1 MSIAL
6 DFLNAA
12 ESQLRSLINA
22 LPNLDTSLDHRL
34 RMFFAQLPEDICTDF
49 LYISEEAK
57 PEPGQSPTIVS
68 QKLTALIDQC
78 FLTDQIP
85 TFVQGATRVYNYA
98 YTLEDEDLAAAISA
112 PELEKYLEFATRSP
126 ERCVRD
132 ALSDFW
138 KTPHQDFNALT
149 PKEWLSRFAVNLI
162 LCEARLRHADGTFS
176 ANGLELVEH
185 VFATPVAPDPPLQP
199 GSYGCYTMVLNGHPV
214 QRPTFLHG
222 AFVITTKHLPTVSAE
237 LHDELIIKDA
247 TPRPVVLYTPNV
259 GLETFDS
266 ITSLSQELGAR
277 IKDPYQ
283 RELLFDCLLT
293 EDRVR
298 ALVHEHVDYSPVE
311 DERVATFFSTQLIE
325 KQQRDLRHAWS
336 IARTHKYDTTLDQL
350 SEYVDLFLNSSLP
363 LKPANILNNRYTR
376 LLESQLPGWLRNAP
390 DEQKTQWRLAVERLN
405 HERLASVT
413 PDAQPLGE
421 IGQKH
426 TLLGYARIQ
435 LQQQIKNDHGI
446 EVNPDT
452 IYISTT
458 EAVRTGP
465 LFNPISGSGFA
476 AGVSLDKTGPV
487 ISYQTTRRSLSELA
501 LANVGIWDVTF
512 TLTAQVKDSTGRT
525 HPILA
530 PQYVKTLVRQLDIG
544 ESYKRNLNN
553 LLINSAQA
561 HWRKERYVAVKK
573 AQLHLDLLE
582 ATLSGTLNAE
592 QTEWVKTALAHPVES
607 TRPRINGE
615 QVKAHLL
622 MMRYK
627 PLPGVLV
634 FSSTASRELLCY
646 TPDAPDK
653 RWFLVANTRNEL
665 GQKLS
670 HPHWRAY
677 VMRRVTLAQQAYIK
691 PLLEQGLTD
700 SNLQLQGIGHNLF
713 EASYDTEAL
722 HAIHDADE
730 QSTSTWESNL
740 NTAKD
745 TALTVIDI
753 VSFVLPTRVLL
764 PIVLSRFIYQI
775 LQGIDALQRDEKHEA
790 LLHFMESIT
799 HLTDGAS
806 DFTGSAIFSKS
817 IRQRIRQPRATLSL
831 GAARTPPATG
841 LQLRTG
847 DEFGVGVFEQA
858 PSGSRPAAYYTKDT
872 RGNLYRSQYDNLD
885 ELWRALD
892 ARNPNATYSIP
903 LRELSAGLWDVDP
916 TTPLL
921 KQKFSVQRVI
931 ESAQVRDLDL
941 SRSSPDE
948 QGLYRVN
955 NKLYIQQNDVI
966 LEVYRGWLG
975 RNFYLQRPTGS
986 SSGISAQYKVRRTA
1000 GQWEIKHK
1008 LADGAKRWEPLSLD
1022 RASPSVDLPA
1032 IKYSDYD
1039 IPDEYKETL
1048 HGIIRDHTNLFIG
1061 DRDFVDLTSQLSI
1074 AHRAFKKMRVKLLAD
1089 AKTFFVSKPAKPRVT
1104 RPQLASNTS
1113 APDLFKS
1120 LHEHSPGIILG
1131 EAHAHQSGKKLLI
1144 DNMAELAKSDV
1155 KVIYLEHLQTD
1166 MHQSLLDDFFKTGKM
1181 SLRLDEF
1188 LTNQDLGHGID
1199 PSSRYNFSQLVRQA
1213 RRHGIEVKA
1222 LDCAASYHER
1232 GTPSETPWLNRG
1244 EMFSYFASQIIRA
1257 DQTRTGGH
1265 KWIALTGNTHANTFQ
1280 GIPGLAELEGAIGL
1294 RVSDSVP
1301 GTSQGLRQAL
1311 GEVVP
1316 PNLPGRDYHFLKNDY
1331 WLEVDIP
1338 GTKPRPRAL
1347 TLAQINDR
1355 LKAPGYFRL
1364 DNDSAAGPQLTHRAS
1379 NHEIIHTPV
1388 HTDADGLIFI
1398 ERASWPTIHQ
1408 KRYGALK
1415 QLIRDL
1421 QNTNSMIQVQ

>member
-6 DFLNAA
+6 NFLKLA
-12 ESQLRSLINA
+12 EQQLHSLTNA

-49 LYISEEAK
+49 LYINEEAP
-57 PEPGQSPTIVS
+57 PEPGQSPIIVS

-78 FLTDQIP
+78 FLTGQIP
-85 TFVQGATRVYNYA
+85 TFVQGVTRVYNYA
-98 YTLEDEDLAAAISA
+98 YTLDDEDVAAGIGA

-126 ERCVRD
+126 ELCVRD
-132 ALSDFW
+132 ALNDFW
-138 KTPHQDFNALT
+138 KTPHEDFNALT

-176 ANGLELVEH
+176 AKGLELIEH
-185 VFATPVAPDPPLQP
+185 VFATPVAPDTPLQP
-199 GSYGCYTMVLNGHPV
+199 RSYGFYTLVLNGHPV
-214 QRPTFLHG
+214 QAPTFLHG
-222 AFVITTKHLPTVSAE
+222 AFVITTKHLPTASAE
-237 LHDELIIKDA
+237 PHDKHILQDA

-266 ITSLSQELGAR
+266 IASLSRELSAR

-298 ALVHEHVDYSPVE
+298 ALVHEHLDYSPVE
-311 DERVATFFSTQLIE
+311 DDKVATFYSTQLIE

-336 IARTHKYDTTLDQL
+336 IARTHKYDTSLDQL

-376 LLESQLPGWLRNAP
+376 LFESQLPGWLRNAP
-390 DEQKTQWRLAVERLN
+390 DEQKTHWRLAVERLN
-405 HERLASVT
+405 HERSASVASDT
-413 PDAQPLGE
+413 QPLGE
-421 IGQKH
+421 IGQRH
-426 TLLGYARIQ
+426 TLLSYARIR
-435 LQQQIKNDHGI
+435 LQQQIKKDHGI
-446 EVNPDT
+446 EVQPDA
-452 IYISTT
+452 IFISTT

-465 LFNPISGSGFA
+465 QINPISGSGFA

-525 HPILA
+525 HPTLTS
-530 PQYVKTLVRQLDIG
+530 QYVKTLVRQLDIG
-544 ESYKRNLNN
+544 ESYKRNLNT
-553 LLINSAQA
+553 LLVNSAQA

-573 AQLHLDLLE
+573 AQLSLDLLE
-582 ATLSGTLNAE
+582 ATLSGALSATHA
-592 QTEWVKTALAHPVES
+592 EWVKTALAQPVES
-607 TRPRINGE
+607 TRPRVNGE

-634 FSSTASRELLCY
+634 FSSTASGELLCY
-646 TPDAPDK
+646 TPDAPEK

-665 GQKLS
+665 GQMLS
-670 HPHWRAY
+670 HPNWRAY
-677 VMRRVTLAQQAYIK
+677 VMGRVTSAQQAYIK

-700 SNLQLQGIGHNLF
+700 SNLQLQGIRHNLF

-806 DFTGSAIFSKS
+806 DFTGSAVFGKS
-817 IRQRIRQPRATLSL
+817 IRQRIRQPRATLSV
-831 GAARTPPATG
+831 GAASTPPATG
-841 LQLRTG
+841 LKLRTG
-847 DEFGVGVFEQA
+847 DKYGVGVYELA
-858 PSGSRPAAYYTKDT
+858 PSDSRPATYYTRDT

-892 ARNPNATYSIP
+892 SRNPNAMYNIP
-903 LRELSAGLWDVDP
+903 LRELSTGLWDVDP
-916 TTPLL
+916 TAPLL
-921 KQKFSVQRVI
+921 KQKSSVQRVI

-941 SRSSPDE
+941 SLRTPDD
-948 QGLYRVN
+948 QGIYRVN

-966 LEVYRGWLG
+966 LEVFSGWLG
-975 RNFYLQRPTGS
+975 RNLYLQRPQGS
-986 SSGISAQYKVRRTA
+986 SSGISAKYKVRRTA

-1008 LADGAKRWEPLSLD
+1008 LADGAKRWEPLTLD
-1022 RASPSVDLPA
+1022 RASPSVDVPA

-1061 DRDFVDLTSQLSI
+1061 DRDFIDLSSQLSI
-1074 AHRAFKKMRVKLLAD
+1074 AHRAFKSMRIKLLAD
-1089 AKTFFVSKPAKPRVT
+1089 AKNFFVSKPANPRVT
-1104 RPQLASNTS
+1104 RPQLANNT
-1113 APDLFKS
+1113 PGQELFKR
-1120 LHEHSPGIILG
+1120 LHEHSQGIILG

-1155 KVIYLEHLQTD
+1155 KVIYLEHVQTD

-1181 SLRLDEF
+1181 PLRLDEF
-1188 LTNQDLGHGID
+1188 LKNQDLGHRID
-1199 PSSRYNFSQLVRQA
+1199 PSSRYNVSQLVRQA
-1213 RRHGIEVKA
+1213 RRYGIEIKA
-1222 LDCAASYHER
+1222 IDCAASYHEK
-1232 GTPSETPWLNRG
+1232 GTPSETPWRTRG

-1316 PNLPGRDYHFLKNDY
+1316 PNLPGREYHLLKNDY
-1331 WLEVDIP
+1331 WLQVDIP
-1338 GTKPRPRAL
+1338 GTKPRPDAL

-1355 LKAPGYFRL
+1355 LKNPGYFRL
-1364 DNDSAAGPQLTHRAS
+1364 DSDSSAGPQLTHRAS
-1379 NHEIIHTPV
+1379 NHEIVHTRLQ
-1388 HTDADGLIFI
+1388 TDADGLIFI
-1398 ERASWPTIHQ
+1398 ERENWPTVHQ
-1408 KRYGALK
+1408 KRYGALND
-1415 QLIRDL
+1415 LIRDL
-1421 QNTNSMIQVQ
+1421 QNTNSMTQVQ